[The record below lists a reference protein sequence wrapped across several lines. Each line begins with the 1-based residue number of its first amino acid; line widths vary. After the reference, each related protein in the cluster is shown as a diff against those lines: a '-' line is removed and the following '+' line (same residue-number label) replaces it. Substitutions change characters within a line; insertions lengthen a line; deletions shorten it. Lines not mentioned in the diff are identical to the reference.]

1 MKATFDPSN
10 AAAILGA
17 IGGSKT
23 SARKA
28 ASSRRNGAKGGRP
41 KKAIRTA
48 HGTYF
53 APERPGKKE
62 TTKGNGQ

>member
-28 ASSRRNGAKGGRP
+28 ASSRRNGRKGGRP
-41 KKAIRTA
+41 KTQKTEA
-48 HGTYF
+48 
-53 APERPGKKE
+53 
-62 TTKGNGQ
+62 TKGNQ